1 MSGVYYNGS
10 EVKDI
15 TISGKKVQSIYYNGT
30 LVWKPKEVTS
40 DEPTPDTEIV
50 NPSA

>member
-15 TISGKKVQSIYYNGT
+15 TISGKKIQSIYYNGT
-30 LVWKPKEVTS
+30 LVWKSKEVTS
-40 DEPTPDTEIV
+40 DEPTLDTEIV
-50 NPSA
+50 NPTT

>member
-30 LVWKPKEVTS
+30 LVWKPKEVS
-40 DEPTPDTEIV
+40 SEEPTSTTEKT
-50 NPSA
+50 NTSS